1 VMALFLDVPFVD
13 KDEAKRLGAC
23 WDPQARRWFVPDRV
37 DPAPFG
43 RWIRQEPRTGA
54 LWVLARVWLVPDPCW
69 KCGVRGAW
77 PMGITLDE
85 TVGEHR
91 RPVGGDHVL
100 RGGPCGRSVA

>member
-1 VMALFLDVPFVD
+1 MALFLDVPFVD

-23 WDPQARRWFVPDRV
+23 WDPQARRWF
-37 DPAPFG
+37 G
-43 RWIRQEPRTGA
+43 RGIRQEPRTGA